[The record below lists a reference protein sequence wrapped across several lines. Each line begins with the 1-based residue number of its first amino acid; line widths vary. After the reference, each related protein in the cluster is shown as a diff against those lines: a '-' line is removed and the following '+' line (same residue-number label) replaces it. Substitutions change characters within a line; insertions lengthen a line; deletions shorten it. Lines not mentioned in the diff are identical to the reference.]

1 MISISSKEEAIKILK
16 SINDGDELSWAYMYS
31 ITDELKSDKDIFEY
45 IKNKFVFTE
54 DDSYRV
60 HASGIVET
68 YGSACGKCNTNE
80 TIRQALNEVIAFSS
94 EHSLIA
100 YWIFYALNVEHP
112 IPFEIYLNIY
122 KLFNHNLT
130 VQGYLLNHY
139 SGSRKREKFD
149 GEMIRLLDASSDE
162 CIKKNGIWLLMMI
175 FFQLVYIMFF

>member
-1 MISISSKEEAIKILK
+1 
-16 SINDGDELSWAYMYS
+16 MYS

-100 YWIFYALNVEHP
+100 YWIFY
-112 IPFEIYLNIY
+112 
-122 KLFNHNLT
+122 
-130 VQGYLLNHY
+130 
-139 SGSRKREKFD
+139 
-149 GEMIRLLDASSDE
+149 GEMIRLLDVSSDE